1 MTNSSLALGFFDSGV
16 GGLAVVK
23 KLLEILPNES
33 ICYLA
38 DTLNLPYGN
47 KSASDLNRLCA
58 ENFNFL
64 ITKPLKALVIAC
76 NTAMAYSYENLHH
89 CFSIPVFDAVTPTV
103 KEACLKTK
111 SGKIAILATD
121 ATVRSNLYEKLLRE
135 KLPFCEVLSIA
146 CPLLASAIEEKF
158 LEQKLVHLLI
168 KQYLAPLKNADI
180 DTLIVGCTHYSLVID
195 ELLEEMDKPIEIVDS
210 STCLAEQ
217 VAQYLKRHDLTAESD
232 QSIHSQ
238 YYVTGALDKFS
249 HSATKILNQEIVSQK
264 K

>member
-1 MTNSSLALGFFDSGV
+1 MSNSALALGFFDSGV

-23 KLLEILPNES
+23 KLLEILPHES

-47 KSASDLNRLCA
+47 KSASDLNRFCA

-64 ITKPLKALVIAC
+64 MGKPLKALVIAC
-76 NTAMAYSYENLHH
+76 NTAMAYSYQNIDH

-103 KEACLKTK
+103 REACQKTK
-111 SGKIAILATD
+111 TGRIALLATE
-121 ATVRSNLYEKLLRE
+121 ATVKSNLYEKLLKE

-168 KQYLAPLKNADI
+168 KQYLEPLKKADI
-180 DTLIVGCTHYSLVID
+180 DTLIIGCTHYSLVID
-195 ELLEEMDKPIEIVDS
+195 EFLKEFEKPVEIVDS
-210 STCLAEQ
+210 SACLAQQ
-217 VAQYLKRHDLTAESD
+217 VAEYLIHHDLAAKLD
-232 QSIHSQ
+232 QSCQSQ
-238 YYVTGALDKFS
+238 YFVTGALEKFS
-249 HSATKILNQEIVSQK
+249 HNATQILNQNIISYRK
-264 K
+264 